1 MNDNEVE
8 EYYLPVFVS
17 AGNSPLGQQVAEYI
31 EQKLAHEAVLY
42 TPAVNE
48 GRADIARLEQA
59 TDECS
64 FAVIV
69 MAEDDARSRDVLLH
83 EIGFCQG
90 SFGRENVLVLK
101 QDAVA
106 DFAGF
111 SGIVYAPFSG
121 NDIKSVFKRL
131 QAEIDAAIAR
141 FEDEDDDEE
150 DDD

>member
-1 MNDNEVE
+1 MKNNDTEVLS
-8 EYYLPVFVS
+8 LPVFVS
-17 AGNSPLGQQVAEYI
+17 AGQSPLGGQVAEYI
-31 EQKLAHEAVLY
+31 EQKLGHEAVVY
-42 TPAVNE
+42 TPSVND
-48 GRADIARLEQA
+48 GRSDIARLEQA

-69 MAEDDARSRDVLLH
+69 MAEDDARPREVLLH
-83 EIGFCQG
+83 ELGFCQG

-101 QDAVA
+101 QEAVA
-106 DFAGF
+106 DISGF
-111 SGIVYAPFSG
+111 SGIVYALFSG

-141 FEDEDDDEE
+141 FENEDDDEE